1 MMAGKHIVEDQ
12 IEEEYSLFGGSDKL
26 KPLRDTLMGGLYGD
40 HLKTP
45 GSEEGFATQRDE
57 GKYQEGPEEH
67 TDTCNARRFW
77 GEGSSPVAAP
87 DPWFSLAGFY
97 AFGISQTLM
106 NKTSWPIR
114 KAPCVSCWSTE
125 RLPEA
130 FPCLNISSCLVC
142 LWTCGNTSSCQ
153 EVQSQY
159 PVARAASA
167 FSCLKGFQPPDNSGS
182 PAVAVD
188 TLSHCP
194 QEGGRRAG
202 ANSTRAMGRGHQSGS
217 PSGQASG
224 SSQWGS
230 LPPPSPAPQP
240 LPPSPTPDVEL
251 QSHCPNIS
259 VPQARACRHRPCA
272 RPRPHPR
279 LRLHLEH

>member
-57 GKYQEGPEEH
+57 GKYQEGPE
-67 TDTCNARRFW
+67 
-77 GEGSSPVAAP
+77 

-97 AFGISQTLM
+97 TFGISQTLM
-106 NKTSWPIR
+106 NNTSWPIR
-114 KAPCVSCWSTE
+114 KAPFVSCWSMDS
-125 RLPEA
+125 LPEA
-130 FPCLNISSCLVC
+130 FPCLNISSCLDC
-142 LWTCGNTSSCQ
+142 RWTWGNTSSCQ
-153 EVQSQY
+153 QVQSQY
-159 PVARAASA
+159 PVSRAASA
-167 FSCLKGFQPPDNSGS
+167 LSCLKGFQPPDNSGS

-188 TLSHCP
+188 TLSHRP

-230 LPPPSPAPQP
+230 LPPPSPALQP
-240 LPPSPTPDVEL
+240 LSPSSTPDVEL

-259 VPQARACRHRPCA
+259 VPQARAFGPRQHP
-272 RPRPHPR
+272 RPRQPHCR
-279 LRLHLEH
+279 RSLHFEH